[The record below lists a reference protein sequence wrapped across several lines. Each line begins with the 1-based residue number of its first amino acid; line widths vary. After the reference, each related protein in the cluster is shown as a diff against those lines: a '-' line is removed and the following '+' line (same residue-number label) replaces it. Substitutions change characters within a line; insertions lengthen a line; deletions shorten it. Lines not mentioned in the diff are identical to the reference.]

1 MTIRRLSLSA
11 VLLVALSVAGCA
23 NGAADSAG
31 APATV
36 PSASSS
42 PSASTSPSV
51 SSSPSASSSSAA
63 GKAADT
69 GSKTLSGT
77 ITAGVEPGCLL
88 LDDHLLLI
96 EDPTLKAAAKA
107 GASVTVTGHAEQG
120 MMTTCQQGTPFV
132 VTALR
137 AN

>member
-1 MTIRRLSLSA
+1 MTIRRFSLSA

-23 NGAADSAG
+23 NGAGESAG
-31 APATV
+31 APAAA
-36 PSASSS
+36 PAASSVA
-42 PSASTSPSV
+42 PSSAVPTEE
-51 SSSPSASSSSAA
+51 SSPAKPA
-63 GKAADT
+63 GA

-77 ITAGVEPGCLL
+77 IIAGVEPGCLL

-107 GASVTVTGHAEQG
+107 GASVTVTGRAEEG

-132 VTALR
+132 VTAIR